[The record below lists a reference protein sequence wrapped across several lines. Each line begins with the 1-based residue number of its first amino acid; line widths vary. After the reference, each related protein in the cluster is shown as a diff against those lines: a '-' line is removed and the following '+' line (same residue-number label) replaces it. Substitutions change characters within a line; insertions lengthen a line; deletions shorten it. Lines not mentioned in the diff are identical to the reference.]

1 MKNDTRALMRV
12 KQESQQNSFANSS
25 SMGHS
30 CLIMSILSTD
40 SSVMEKTRG
49 LCQAIV
55 NDEGFKAMHADVE
68 AFLTNDEAREA
79 YKGVHEKGA
88 ELQDKQRIGVE
99 LTAQE
104 MTDFE
109 IAREQLMQNPVVVSF
124 MQAQQEL
131 QMLQKQVN
139 DQLGLTIELGRLPTE
154 EEIFEAG
161 SGGGCCGG
169 GCGSDGGGCS

>member
-1 MKNDTRALMRV
+1 
-12 KQESQQNSFANSS
+12 
-25 SMGHS
+25 
-30 CLIMSILSTD
+30 MSIISTE
-40 SSVMEKTRG
+40 SSVMVKTRE
-49 LCQAIV
+49 LCEAIV
-55 NDEGFKAMHADVE
+55 ADDAFKTMHSDVE
-68 AFLTNDEAREA
+68 AFLSDDSAREA

-109 IAREQLMQNPVVVSF
+109 LAREELLQNSVVTAF

-139 DQLGLTIELGRLPTE
+139 DQLGLTIELGRMPTE
-154 EEIFEAG
+154 QELMEAS

-169 GCGSDGGGCS
+169 SGGGGCGC